1 MCLSQKMVCQVSMQ
15 CEKLNFILS
24 FQMSAYL
31 LLNFVY
37 IAETTSYSAYC
48 ENRFCFPG
56 DPVEQHIL
64 LLWGLL
70 RSKV

>member
-1 MCLSQKMVCQVSMQ
+1 MCLSQKMVCHVSMQ
-15 CEKLNFILS
+15 WEKLNFILS

-31 LLNFVY
+31 LMKFIY
-37 IAETTSYSAYC
+37 IAEVTSYSAYY

-56 DPVEQHIL
+56 NPVEQHIL
-64 LLWGLL
+64 LLWGIL